1 MHEHDLSGLSR
12 YPLAFGAVQSIHL
25 CDVMPALVR
34 CLPGF
39 ANGSDVQRDEH
50 SDGCPNASGRLDHLK
65 PRR

>member
-34 CLPGF
+34 CFLGSRMAATYSAMSTPAAVAMLPV
-39 ANGSDVQRDEH
+39 AWIT
-50 SDGCPNASGRLDHLK
+50 
-65 PRR
+65 